1 MSGVAYREIREAGV
15 SLSELKRRIERECIC
30 RALRDAEGN
39 ITRAAAMLGMKRP
52 RLSQLVKQYG
62 LLPGEE
68 RER

>member
-1 MSGVAYREIREAGV
+1 VSGVAYREIREAGV
-15 SLSELKRRIERECIC
+15 SLSELKRRIERECIS

-62 LLPGEE
+62 LFAGEE